1 MRRPNRTMKPLA
13 VVTPQLRPMNIG
25 DPVTFRGRSC
35 YLRGLDPMSVS
46 ERRAEL
52 EDATTGE
59 RFAAPLEEVQPA
71 TERFDENPLS

>member
-1 MRRPNRTMKPLA
+1 MTYVA

-46 ERRAEL
+46 NRRAEL
-52 EDATTGE
+52 EDASTGE
-59 RFAAPLEEVQPA
+59 RFAAPLDEVEPA
-71 TERFDENPLS
+71 AERFDENPLS

>member
-1 MRRPNRTMKPLA
+1 MSRRNRTMNHVA

-25 DPVTFRGRSC
+25 DLVTFRGRSC

-52 EDATTGE
+52 EDAATGE
-59 RFAAPLEEVQPA
+59 RFAALLDEVKAPA
-71 TERFDENPLS
+71 ERFDEKPLS